1 MAALHALFFNRH
13 GELRTGWRIALFCV
27 IFTAVGGLLL
37 GVIFLFGAHRSALS
51 QGAVVLAAL
60 VAGWMMTRF
69 VNQKPPGAI
78 GLFLHP
84 RLFSDLGAG
93 LLLGFLMMAG
103 IFCVELA
110 AGFVSVVERQPTLGA
125 ASAGLGSLA
134 VDFTL
139 AGTLEELLFRGYP
152 FQTLMQGIGF
162 LPASLLVS
170 GLFALAHGFNPGMT
184 WLASFN
190 IFLAG
195 LWLSVAYMR
204 TRSLW
209 FPIALHIGWN
219 FSQSA
224 IFSFPTS
231 GIDFSAR
238 ALFVL
243 EQHGPDW
250 LTGGGFGPEGGLVAT
265 LALLLG
271 MWHILKSR
279 RYEAPEGV
287 ITLDSLEDLLPGGPG
302 GNGADGGRP

>member
-1 MAALHALFFNRH
+1 MASLHAFFVDRH
-13 GELRTGWRIALFCV
+13 GELRTGWRIALFGV
-27 IFTAVGGLLL
+27 IFTVVAALLL
-37 GVIFLFGAHRSALS
+37 GIIFLLDARQGALS

-60 VAGWMMTRF
+60 VAGWMMTRL
-69 VNQKPPGAI
+69 VNRKPPGAI

-84 RLFSDLGAG
+84 RLFSDLGTG

-103 IFCVELA
+103 IFCFELA
-110 AGFVSVVERQPTLGA
+110 AGFVSVVGRQPTVGA
-125 ASAGLGSLA
+125 AVAELGTLA
-134 VDFTL
+134 VDFSL

-152 FQTLMQGIGF
+152 FQTLMQGVGF

-170 GLFALAHGFNPGMT
+170 GLFALAHGFNPGIT

-204 TRSLW
+204 SRSLW

-231 GIDFSAR
+231 GIDFSSR

-243 EQHGPDW
+243 EQRGPDW
-250 LTGGGFGPEGGLVAT
+250 LTGGAFGPEGGLVAT
-265 LALLLG
+265 VALLLG
-271 MWHILKSR
+271 TWHILKSR

-287 ITLDSLEDLLPGGPG
+287 ITLDSLEDLLPAGPG